1 MARGE
6 ALFLDMQTEAAIAD
20 FTKALEVDPTAIQA
34 LILRAKAWNR
44 HFQYAR
50 AIDDY
55 AEAIRRAADDP
66 APRRALAW
74 LLATLRRPGFS
85 RRSSGRSGGHH
96 GLRADPLEQPR
107 VPRRPVRRLC
117 RSW

>member
-1 MARGE
+1 MAHGE
-6 ALFLDMQTEAAIAD
+6 ALLLDLQSEAAIAE

-55 AEAIRRAADDP
+55 AEAIRRAAADP
-66 APRRALAW
+66 APPHLPGSLPPAPPGLF
-74 LLATLRRPGFS
+74 ATVPGPFRKAPWPAS
-85 RRSSGRSGGHH
+85 
-96 GLRADPLEQPR
+96 
-107 VPRRPVRRLC
+107 
-117 RSW
+117 